1 MRSSSGAGTGH
12 PTWSMSA
19 ADLLAVLMSKYLSYD
34 FDEPKNPNNG
44 HAAPGA
50 TARHLSRPT

>member
-1 MRSSSGAGTGH
+1 
-12 PTWSMSA
+12 MSA